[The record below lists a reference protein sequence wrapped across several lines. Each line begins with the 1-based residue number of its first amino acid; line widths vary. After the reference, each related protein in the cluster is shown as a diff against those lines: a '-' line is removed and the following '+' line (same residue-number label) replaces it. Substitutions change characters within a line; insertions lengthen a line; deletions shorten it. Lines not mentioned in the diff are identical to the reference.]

1 MTNIGNETIP
11 QPTDNPFDRL
21 ENIQTY
27 QGFLPTTYREISE
40 AYALRNGGTDLHLDD
55 ILHHQ
60 ESAHTDDPTKA
71 VLSVTNEYVSFFKA
85 ARLSLTHLNLL
96 SLDINDTNNS
106 PGLNIVDAT
115 GTAIGYGE
123 LVRFIDLSRLVKD
136 KEITEGEIDPLRI
149 DYLLAPTTQTV
160 AHITEVVQD
169 LHISEA
175 REIIPL
181 AIDDQRKR
189 ALFWHER
196 LDESRGQYLSRP
208 IVEAALRSNIEP
220 ETEN

>member
-1 MTNIGNETIP
+1 MTNIGNETTP

-21 ENIQTY
+21 EKIKNI

-60 ESAHTDDPTKA
+60 ESAQTDDPTKA
-71 VLSVTNEYVSFFKA
+71 VISVTNEYVSFFKA

-96 SLDINDTNNS
+96 SIDIDDTNNS
-106 PGLNIVDAT
+106 PGLTLVDAT
-115 GTAIGYGE
+115 GTTIGYGD

-136 KEITEGEIDPLRI
+136 KEITQGEIDPLTV
-149 DYLLAPTTQTV
+149 DYFLKPSPQTV
-160 AHITEVVQD
+160 AHIMKVLRD
-169 LHISEA
+169 LRISDA
-175 REIIPL
+175 RGIIPL
-181 AIDDQRKR
+181 AIDDQYKR

-208 IVEAALRSNIEP
+208 IAEAALRTNIEP
-220 ETEN
+220 EPEN